1 MKLLE
6 VRAQARAFC
15 IQCVTKGVPQLCLN
29 PALPPT
35 LFQRLYSLSNRS
47 KWVGKDLLPGVQCL
61 HHKDQEL
68 VKMQAVWPSV
78 TTELQELGLNSC
90 APPNQAQRMLLL
102 SQWFLLLSN
111 PEPFQLL
118 LSFSIGN
125 KFRRGLITC
134 LAANENGPLK
144 LRSVKSHRCVN

>member
-47 KWVGKDLLPGVQCL
+47 KWEEKTSSLECCVY
-61 HHKDQEL
+61 KDQEL

>member
-47 KWVGKDLLPGVQCL
+47 KWEEKTSSLECSVY
-61 HHKDQEL
+61 KDQEL